1 MLHTYRKKEPTLAEQ
16 FDGSNEMAEKYGLKK
31 FGWRGFVR
39 EYGVNDFELGG
50 PLLISKSDWII
61 KNENGKYFVL
71 PDRKFKQAYERCD

>member
-1 MLHTYRKKEPTLAEQ
+1 MLHEYRKTALIEAEQ

-71 PDRKFKQAYERCD
+71 PDRQFKQAYERCD